1 MNDNF
6 SNAQI
11 TRKSVIATKAG
22 VVSAQHRRAA
32 EVGAAVLDAGGDA
45 VDAAVATSF
54 ALGVVEP
61 WMSGPAAGGAMVI
74 WRANESNAKVIDFGC
89 RSPREL
95 NPANYPLT
103 GNGKLSD
110 LFPWPSVVEDRNIMG
125 ATAVA
130 IPGVVSGMDLAH
142 QKFGRMP
149 WKSLVLPA
157 AKLADEGLLVDWYTT
172 LVTAA
177 SARLLSRDADTA
189 ATFLEEGVWPI
200 AGDWTSTKERHLNQK
215 IFSQTLTQIAELGA
229 DTFYKG
235 DVAKA
240 LVKDIRSKGGCVSLE
255 DLASYSAEWAEP
267 LVINFRNGK
276 VFATP
281 GLTGGPTLARA
292 LGLLEERYK
301 PASKLPDADTYTAF
315 AHSLNDAFKLRFEEM
330 GDHES
335 PKSPGCTT
343 HFSVVDRHGNMC
355 SVTQTLL
362 SIFGSRV
369 ISPSTGLLLNNGIMW
384 FDPEPGKPNSLGP
397 NKRCLANYS
406 PVIGQDGL
414 GRRFAIGASG
424 GRKILGAVMQ
434 LTSFMIDHGLTLEEA
449 FHQARIDVSG
459 ASRIIADKELPSAV
473 LDALRKVLPVTQA
486 RRTPYPYSFACP
498 AGVMRAEELNMGCT
512 EIMSPYGDSV
522 SGAYSSL

>member
-6 SNAQI
+6 SNTQT
-11 TRKSVIATKAG
+11 TRKKVVATKAG

-32 EVGAAVLDAGGDA
+32 EVGAAVLEDGGDA
-45 VDAAVATSF
+45 VDAAIATSF

-74 WRANESNAKVIDFGC
+74 WRANDSSAKVIDFGC

-95 NPANYPLT
+95 NPAHYPLS
-103 GNGKLSD
+103 GNDKLSD
-110 LFPWPSVVEDRNIMG
+110 LFPWPSVADDRNIIG

-130 IPGVVSGMDLAH
+130 IPGVVAGMDLAH
-142 QKFGRMP
+142 QKFGRIP
-149 WKSLVLPA
+149 WKNLVIPA
-157 AKLADEGLLVDWYTT
+157 AKLAEEGLLVDWYTT
-172 LVTAA
+172 LITAA
-177 SARLLSRDADTA
+177 NARLLARDTDTA
-189 ATFLEEGVWPI
+189 ALFLEDGVWPI

-215 IFSQTLTQIAELGA
+215 TFARTLTHIAEEGA
-229 DTFYKG
+229 DAFYKG
-235 DVAKA
+235 EIARVLVEDV
-240 LVKDIRSKGGCVSLE
+240 RNKGGCISLE
-255 DLASYSAEWAEP
+255 DLANYSAELVDP
-267 LVINFRNGK
+267 LIINYRLGK
-276 VFATP
+276 VYATP

-292 LGLLEERYK
+292 LGLLEKAYK
-301 PASKLPDADTYTAF
+301 PTSKFPNADTYTAF
-315 AHSLNDAFKLRFEEM
+315 AKALDDAFKQRFEEM

-369 ISPSTGLLLNNGIMW
+369 VSPNTGLLLNNGIMW
-384 FDPEPGKPNSLGP
+384 FDPEPGKPNSLAP

-406 PVIGQDGL
+406 PVIGQDAHD
-414 GRRFAIGASG
+414 RRFAIGASG
-424 GRKILGAVMQ
+424 GRKILGTVMQ
-434 LTSFMIDHGLTLEEA
+434 LSSFMMDHRLSLEDA
-449 FHQARIDVSG
+449 FHQPRLDVSG
-459 ASRIIADKELPSAV
+459 VSRIIADKDLPHDI
-473 LDALRKVLPVTQA
+473 LEALRNVLPLAEA

-498 AGVMRAEELNMGCT
+498 AGVMREGDINMGCT

-522 SGAYSSL
+522 SGG